1 MKTIIYKW
9 VLMVLYTL
17 LIGSLLVSCNKK
29 TTPNVI
35 KSNESFYINDYADV
49 LLNATLWTL
58 LDYSIELYDD
68 SSVQEYQDLNID
80 GAQIVVLTYQGQLGD
95 INTTEIFNS
104 WGIGKND
111 LGLLIVLFFDSEKN
125 YQELVVEIGDKTSE
139 YLSAFEASN
148 MVDTYFNNPDINP
161 LDIDLRLI
169 SLYFAYVEFFYM
181 NIYDYDSYDYQSFY
195 DEYLENQYTYF
206 GKLPTE
212 NDDFFYNMPIWLWI
226 IIIIFLP
233 NAFIPLVF
241 ISSGRGFRISGG
253 GGRSRGY
260 WFKKNRFYKRLFI
273 YHILRMDHRYHS
285 QLFLFS

>member
-49 LLNATLWTL
+49 LLNATLWTI

-80 GAQIVVLTYQGQLGD
+80 GAQIVVLTYQSQLGD

-260 WFKKNRFYKRLFI
+260 WFKKYPKRGI
-273 YHILRMDHRYHS
+273 C
-285 QLFLFS
+285 